1 MYGIIV
7 YLNISSYTLGGYF
20 SSNRQQADV
29 AGRKTMDIESY
40 IQSLLVSNPL
50 RESTIR
56 AMLKVLQ
63 LPKGSRGLDA
73 GCGIGLQSLL
83 LAEEVGLIGH
93 ITGLDVSSEMLD
105 RGQEIV
111 KEAGLSERISFQEGD
126 VTKLP
131 FDDNTFDWVWNAD
144 CVGYGPWEPLPS
156 LTLHTLA
163 SRM

>member
-1 MYGIIV
+1 
-7 YLNISSYTLGGYF
+7 
-20 SSNRQQADV
+20 
-29 AGRKTMDIESY
+29 MDIESY
-40 IQSLLVSNPL
+40 IQILLVSNPL

-73 GCGIGLQSLL
+73 GCGISLRSLL

-144 CVGYGPWEPLPS
+144 CVGYGPWEHLPS